1 MKPNIRIQNI
11 LSPRSIFG
19 LCLLLILGLGCA
31 TSSEDPYGRVRAST
45 IQKHSQ
51 LIRISTGSVPPATL
65 KLPDTESVLFWVNDS
80 DQPIGIVVEKVP
92 NDPVDAPASTGFRY
106 DSKRQLVSTLG
117 PLPPGGLATLRLH
130 TSGTFPYQIWIDG
143 QPVGEGTIVVQEER
157 QP

>member
-1 MKPNIRIQNI
+1 MNSDSRHKRTPY
-11 LSPRSIFG
+11 PRPIFG
-19 LCLLLILGLGCA
+19 LCLLLTLGLGCA

-51 LIRISTGSVPPATL
+51 LIRVATGSVPPATL

-80 DQPIGIVVEKVP
+80 DQPIGIVIEKIS

-106 DSKRQLVSTLG
+106 DSKRQLVSTVG

-143 QPVGEGTIVVQEER
+143 QPAGGGTIVVQEER